1 MANKLTFAVPVEWSS
16 QTAYEVNM
24 IVFVGK
30 RAYTAI
36 QNVPVGTEIT
46 NTAYWVETGVPDIDV
61 QALRDAIAAVA
72 GAVDSLETTVS
83 GIDSRVTTN
92 SGNIA
97 TLTTGL
103 ATAQAQIHSAQATID
118 NIMVSLYKPYEPTQ
132 NGE

>member
-36 QNVPVGTEIT
+36 QNVPAGTEIT
-46 NTAYWVETGVPDIDV
+46 NTAYWAETGVPDIDV
-61 QALRDAIAAVA
+61 QALRDAIDAVA
-72 GAVDSLETTVS
+72 DDVDALETTVS

-92 SGNIA
+92 SSNIS
-97 TLTTGL
+97 TLTSGL
-103 ATAQAQIHSAQATID
+103 AQAQAQINSAQSTID